1 MYEKEKNMSIQ
12 AVSFG
17 KTLKT
22 KNGNEYKK
30 THAGTITGAVLGLG
44 ITGTSLYKMN
54 KNSKLKGELKRIIGQ
69 TYSKLKTNMPKEK
82 AAKFAK
88 LQTKTGVAIELKGEL
103 KRIIGQA
110 YSKLKTNMPKEK
122 AAKFAKLQTKT
133 GVAIGLSTVFFTWF
147 GLGALVN
154 KFINRKIA
162 NATDNAVLKI
172 KKETEEKSEK

>member
-1 MYEKEKNMSIQ
+1 MYEKENNMSIQ

-44 ITGTSLYKMN
+44 ITGTSLYNMN
-54 KNSKLKGELKRIIGQ
+54 KNSKLKGELKRIIG
-69 TYSKLKTNMPKEK
+69 K
-82 AAKFAK
+82 
-88 LQTKTGVAIELKGEL
+88 
-103 KRIIGQA
+103 A

-122 AAKFAKLQTKT
+122 AAKFAKLQTRT
-133 GVAIGLSTVFFTWF
+133 GVVIGLSTVLFTWL
-147 GLGALVN
+147 GLGALAN
-154 KFINRKIA
+154 KFINKKIA

>member
-1 MYEKEKNMSIQ
+1 MSIQ

-69 TYSKLKTNMPKEK
+69 
-82 AAKFAK
+82 
-88 LQTKTGVAIELKGEL
+88 
-103 KRIIGQA
+103 A

-133 GVAIGLSTVFFTWF
+133 GVAIGLSTVLFTWF